1 MLSSKSIVKRPSAPL
16 TKAEIKDLN
25 EAKKA
30 CAYGLWIIA
39 TILIL
44 ASAVPLLVSGN
55 ASYYSDLIKY
65 RSITQQTC
73 LGGANLT
80 NPQIT
85 PYIYNTSLT
94 YWPAQL
100 HASTFVM
107 YNNNGNMQFRPVTLS
122 YPTRFENIFDCEP
135 SKYDDRDPCEKMVGD
150 VITKYDELSAMETFK
165 CYVEGDT
172 IIGLGSEYADISQQ
186 YSYSTAGI
194 VIIVFY
200 AIICVI
206 FTGVYCELICYIPEP
221 KYTRQQQLPINT
233 PYTDVKLESV
243 I

>member
-1 MLSSKSIVKRPSAPL
+1 MLSSKSIVNHPSAPL
-16 TKAEIKDLN
+16 TKAEIKELN
-25 EAKKA
+25 ENAKV
-30 CAYGLWIIA
+30 CAYASWIIA

-44 ASAVPLLVSGN
+44 ASAVPLLALGN
-55 ASYYSDLIKY
+55 ASFYSDLIKY
-65 RSITQQTC
+65 HGISQQTC

-107 YNNNGNMQFRPVTLS
+107 YQPGKYRPVTLS
-122 YPTRFENIFDCEP
+122 YPTRFEKVFDCEP

-150 VITKYDELSAMETFK
+150 VITKYNQLRERETFR

-172 IIGLGSEYADISQQ
+172 IVGLGSEYTDIREQ
-186 YSYSTAGI
+186 YRYTTAGI
-194 VIIVFY
+194 VIMVFY
-200 AIICVI
+200 AIISIVCL
-206 FTGVYCELICYIPEP
+206 GVYCELICYIEQS
-221 KYTRQQQLPINT
+221 KYKRQQLPISNK
-233 PYTDVKLESV
+233 DIQLESD